1 MFGIL
6 DFLSMTYNHDER
18 MVDRYESDNFII
30 DTCLVTDGAHDYE
43 TAVRSPL
50 YNNGK
55 WIAVEAYDTKDEAQ
69 KGHDN
74 WVDTMTNNPPDK
86 LVECLNSEVS
96 QWVGESE
103 YKREDI
109 KE

>member
-1 MFGIL
+1 MFGFL
-6 DFLSMTYNHDER
+6 DFLSMAYNHDER
-18 MVDRYESDNFII
+18 MVDRYESDDLVI
-30 DTCLVTDGAHDYE
+30 DTCFVTDGAHDYE
-43 TAVRSPL
+43 TAIRSPL
-50 YNNGK
+50 YNNNK
-55 WIAVEAYDTKDEAQ
+55 WVIVEAYDTKDEAQ

-103 YKREDI
+103 YKRED